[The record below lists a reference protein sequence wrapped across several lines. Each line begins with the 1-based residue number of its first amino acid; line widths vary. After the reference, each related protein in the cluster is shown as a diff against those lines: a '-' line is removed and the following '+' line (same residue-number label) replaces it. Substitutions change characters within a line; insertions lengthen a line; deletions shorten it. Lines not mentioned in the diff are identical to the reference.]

1 MNINN
6 LVYLGI
12 FYNDLFIIETIIFP
26 GEKLLS
32 FWGIEPEDW
41 FRRFFGSSRT
51 PSSSIGRGGWFG
63 SDMPRQLDE
72 MRREMERMF
81 EEQFKDI
88 QSNIPKELVRE
99 YETPQG
105 GKVREVGPLVYGY
118 SMTIGPDGKPKV
130 REFGNIRSPFRLG
143 ATGTTS
149 TAQPIIT
156 DQREPLA
163 DVVASDKE
171 VKVIVE
177 IPGVNKES
185 IKINAY
191 DNSLEVT
198 TTDPQKKYHRVID
211 LPSEADIETVKS
223 TYKNGI
229 LEIVFNKKEQA
240 KPKGKEIKVE

>member
-1 MNINN
+1 M
-6 LVYLGI
+6 
-12 FYNDLFIIETIIFP
+12 
-26 GEKLLS
+26 S

-41 FRRFFGSSRT
+41 FRRFFGGSSRMPSPL

-63 SDMPRQLDE
+63 DMPRQLDE
-72 MRREMERMF
+72 MRREMQRMF

-130 REFGNIRSPFRLG
+130 REFGNVRSPFRLG

-149 TAQPIIT
+149 GIEPLIT
-156 DQREPLA
+156 GEREALA
-163 DVVASDKE
+163 DVVTSDKE
-171 VKVIVE
+171 VKVVVE

-191 DNSLEVT
+191 DNSLEVIT
-198 TTDPQKKYHRVID
+198 NDPQKKYHQVID
-211 LPSEADIETVKS
+211 LPPDADIETVKS
-223 TYKNGI
+223 TYRNGI
-229 LEIVFNKKEQA
+229 LEIVFKKKEQA

>member
-1 MNINN
+1 M
-6 LVYLGI
+6 I
-12 FYNDLFIIETIIFP
+12 FQ

-41 FRRFFGSSRT
+41 FRRFFSSSSRMPS

-63 SDMPRQLDE
+63 DMPRQLDE
-72 MRREMERMF
+72 MRREMQRMF

-143 ATGTTS
+143 TTGTTS
-149 TAQPIIT
+149 AAEPIIT
-156 DQREPLA
+156 DEREPLA

-171 VKVIVE
+171 VKVVVE
-177 IPGVNKES
+177 IPGVNKEN

-191 DNSLEVT
+191 DNSVEIKSH
-198 TTDPQKKYHRVID
+198 DPQRKYHQVID
-211 LPSEADIETVKS
+211 LPPEADIETAKS
-223 TYKNGI
+223 SYRNGI
-229 LEIVFNKKEQA
+229 LEITFKTKEQT
-240 KPKGKEIKVE
+240 KPKGKQINIE